1 VQVPVETMLAAG
13 AARSRLASAATRLT
27 SQQVGSIGSVRTQF
41 VARSNLPERREDEA
55 GPGGRASNAGVK
67 VAVFG
72 AGGFLGR
79 YVCCDLGTN
88 GALAYIGMRG
98 DEFEL
103 RHLRPMFD
111 LGRSRFV
118 FYSPRDRDSM
128 AEVIA
133 DADVVINMIGKYY
146 ETKALA
152 NTDKFPFLTYNTNFT
167 FEQCNVDVPRTIA
180 ELCTELQVDNM
191 IHVSSLAANPDSKSE
206 WARTKYAGEMAVREA
221 YPWATVVRPA
231 QLFGPEDKF
240 LNWFANVAGRYP
252 VVPLIDGGHALTQPV
267 YMADV
272 AHTIARIVDEPDKY
286 EGKTVDCF
294 GEKDYSYRELA
305 QFVYDITGQEPV
317 VADVPKSVAESAAR
331 ALQYQGQPS
340 FTPDLVNLWSEDY
353 VPPMTQEEYDAQVGS
368 DKILTMKDF
377 GIAAT
382 PMEKVA
388 FNFLH
393 RFRSGGHFQL
403 VEGYQGAVS
412 AQSGHSGKL
421 FADDPGSGRL

>member
-1 VQVPVETMLAAG
+1 MFAG
-13 AARSRLASAATRLT
+13 VTRSRLAASASRRATAT
-27 SQQVGSIGSVRTQF
+27 SPRVSQVGATATQRRTQF
-41 VARSNLPERREDEA
+41 VGSANLPYRRDDEA

-88 GALAYIGMRG
+88 GVLGYIGQRG

-133 DADVVINMIGKYY
+133 DADVVVNLIGKYY

-152 NTDKFPFLTYNTNFT
+152 NQDKFPFLEYKTNYT
-167 FEQCNVDVPRTIA
+167 FQECNVDIPRTIA
-180 ELCTELQVDNM
+180 ELCTEMQVDNL
-191 IHVSSLAANPDSKSE
+191 IHVSSLAASPDSQSE
-206 WARTKYAGEMAVREA
+206 WARTKYAGEQAVREA

-231 QLFGPEDKF
+231 QLFGPEDRL
-240 LNWFANVAGRYP
+240 LNWFANVAGRFP
-252 VVPLIDGGHALTQPV
+252 VVPLVDGGHALTQPV
-267 YMADV
+267 HMADV
-272 AHTIARIVDEPDKY
+272 AHTIAKIVDEPEKY
-286 EGKTVDCF
+286 EGRTVDCF
-294 GEKDYSYRELA
+294 GPQDFTYKELA
-305 QFVYDITGQEPV
+305 EFVYDITGQEPV
-317 VADVPKSVAESAAR
+317 VADVPKSAAIASAKV
-331 ALQYQGQPS
+331 LQYQGAPS
-340 FTPDLVNLWSEDY
+340 FTPDLMQLWSEDY
-353 VPPMTQEEYDAQVGS
+353 VPPMTQEEYDAQTNGN

-377 GIAAT
+377 GIEAT

-388 FNFLH
+388 FSYLH

-403 VEGYQGAVS
+403 VEGYQGNLSTQA
-412 AQSGHSGKL
+412 GHSGKM
-421 FADDPGSGRL
+421 FADDSGSGR